1 MDKYRVSAV
10 SYLNTLPFIY
20 GLKQHDFSG
29 KIDLSLDNPAVCA
42 EKLLTGQADIGLIP
56 VAVIPHLRHARII
69 SDYCIGAKGKVKS
82 VILYSTVPLKQ
93 IKTIWLDNQSRTSV
107 RLIRILAQNFWQI
120 SPGWEKGPPGF
131 EKSRLKI
138 GEAGVIIGDR
148 AFPITEKYP
157 YIYDLSEEWEN
168 YTGLPFVFAAWT
180 ANKKINKEFLRE
192 FNGALKYGVT
202 HPEETVNSFSD
213 NNYLDKT
220 SLLAYLKN
228 NISFSLDKEKQK
240 GMNRF
245 FEELNTLKTL

>member
-1 MDKYRVSAV
+1 MNQYKVSAV

-20 GLKQHDFSG
+20 GLEHHNFSNR
-29 KIDLSLDNPAVCA
+29 IDLTLDNPAVCA

-56 VAVIPHLRHARII
+56 VATIPQLRQARII

-82 VILYSTVPLKQ
+82 VILYSKVPLEQ

-107 RLIRILAQNFWQI
+107 KLIRILALNYWFITPQWKNAA
-120 SPGWEKGPPGF
+120 PGF
-131 EKSRLKI
+131 EKTALKK

-148 AFPITEKYP
+148 AFPLTEKYP
-157 YIYDLSEEWEN
+157 YIYDLSEEWKN

-180 ANKKINKEFLRE
+180 ANKKIDEEFLKE
-192 FNGALKYGVT
+192 FNGALYYGIT
-202 HPEETVNSFSD
+202 HLKETVDSFSD
-213 NNYLDKT
+213 NNFLDKA

-228 NISFSLDKEKQK
+228 NISFSLNEQKQK

-245 FEELNTLKTL
+245 FEELNTLKNL